1 MTKSTL
7 ASVVM
12 LAATILTRAE
22 HRTMNFSGTIME
34 ARGSSPSTLPIH
46 VFNCRMRGSWSGL
59 MGSWTK
65 AQIEGLIPWGW
76 LSLVWQIRQ
85 MSKFFDLAF
94 VSQNGWP
101 NNIVHKT
108 VFPWG
113 TH

>member
-22 HRTMNFSGTIME
+22 HRTMNFSGTITE

-65 AQIEGLIPWGW
+65 AQIEGLIPWGGF
-76 LSLVWQIRQ
+76 LYFGKSGKCRNFSTLH
-85 MSKFFDLAF
+85 L
-94 VSQNGWP
+94 
-101 NNIVHKT
+101 
-108 VFPWG
+108 
-113 TH
+113 